1 MRLRLEF
8 GSLQYYI
15 GTRVSFTKIMVTGCL
30 IPQAV
35 LPPPPTITITI
46 NYKKKKLL
54 FSVNGANQLYRLQ
67 YYYYYFFGNDS
78 NQLFSSF

>member
-15 GTRVSFTKIMVTGCL
+15 GTRVSFTKRMVTGCL
-30 IPQAV
+30 IPQAF
-35 LPPPPTITITI
+35 LPPTTTITI

-54 FSVNGANQLYRLQ
+54 FSVNGANQLYKLQ